1 MEKRRHSRNLAS
13 SPELKFSVITTP
25 WSKGFFS
32 GYPIQEL
39 EKGRKVWDSLKS
51 NRKRRSPLLGV
62 YRSSDQRPGRPSMR
76 HHGAHSAGS
85 ILPLL
90 KNSSGLLRANGL
102 RECRTRQ
109 KLSGKQNHGSG
120 VSLLVQSES
129 LNLRFLGT
137 EGVRSISQFSHS
149 SKTPLIKGYSIS
161 EYLKATE
168 TSLNSKSVHSF
179 SVYDLL

>member
-1 MEKRRHSRNLAS
+1 
-13 SPELKFSVITTP
+13 
-25 WSKGFFS
+25 
-32 GYPIQEL
+32 
-39 EKGRKVWDSLKS
+39 
-51 NRKRRSPLLGV
+51 
-62 YRSSDQRPGRPSMR
+62 MR